1 MKAPSAI
8 RPIGA
13 PAPLWRIARELRA
26 RPVAI
31 EPRAF
36 AAIDGQLSDAIR
48 ARIALARP
56 SADAA
61 PDDISAG
68 DGERIVDDAAPPP
81 YELRDGVAV
90 VPLHGVL
97 GRHLGILDM
106 ACGGCD
112 VDCVAAAL
120 READADP
127 AATGIVI
134 DIDSPGG
141 AISGVADCADIVRD
155 LAKPCVAYAS
165 DLCASAA
172 YWIASAADEIH
183 VGPTCEIG
191 SVGVYCAILDKSRAY
206 DANGIKVEL
215 FASGE
220 NKAAGYPGTS
230 LTDGQRAVLQ
240 AQVDYL
246 ASLFKGAVL
255 ARREIEPNLLDGRCL
270 VGRQAVSAGFA
281 DEVETLAGAIAA
293 ARGYGEIAP

>member
-1 MKAPSAI
+1 MRTSASV
-8 RPIGA
+8 RPFGA

-48 ARIALARP
+48 ARIAFSRP
-56 SADAA
+56 SADDA
-61 PDDISAG
+61 PDDVYDV
-68 DGERIVDDAAPPP
+68 DGGGLVDAPPP

-141 AISGVADCADIVRD
+141 AVSGIAECADIVRD

-172 YWIASAADEIH
+172 YWIAAAADEIH

-191 SVGVYCAILDKSRAY
+191 SVGVYCAILDKSKAY

-240 AQVDYL
+240 SQVDYL
-246 ASLFKGAVL
+246 ASIFKGAVL
-255 ARREIEPNLLDGRCL
+255 ARREIDPTLLDGRCL
-270 VGRQAVSAGFA
+270 VGQQAVSAGFA